1 MVRQI
6 NRLPVIKNVQKGI
19 QAVLVL
25 IVIAILYI
33 NYDSIIQI
41 LKNF

>member
-6 NRLPVIKNVQKGI
+6 NRLPVIKNVRKGI

-25 IVIAILYI
+25 ILIAILYI
-33 NYDSIIQI
+33 NYESLIQF